1 MGSGSRKGTKEGWG
15 SAAGVQATSSPAENS
30 KAGSLL
36 MAADSIR
43 YTTVS
48 RAAAEGSRPM
58 WAPRVAAEGNSP
70 PTLAAAGT
78 GKGIPVENSRSDST
92 EDERRR
98 QAGAGVASSTRPQW
112 ATSPTGRPGLVRR
125 LQEQAPNST
134 QVIGFLTFVVSGAI
148 LLLLTGLT
156 LTGAVMALIFFG
168 PIILLSS
175 PIWVPAVFVMFVAAV
190 AVLSAGGLG
199 VAALA
204 GASWLFRYFMGRHP
218 MGSDRVD
225 YARSRIADTATH
237 VKDYAR
243 EYSGYLKSR
252 VKDAAPGA

>member
-1 MGSGSRKGTKEGWG
+1 M
-15 SAAGVQATSSPAENS
+15 AE
-30 KAGSLL
+30 
-36 MAADSIR
+36 
-43 YTTVS
+43 
-48 RAAAEGSRPM
+48 
-58 WAPRVAAEGNSP
+58 
-70 PTLAAAGT
+70 
-78 GKGIPVENSRSDST
+78 
-92 EDERRR
+92 R
-98 QAGAGVASSTRPQW
+98 QAGPGVAPSTRPQW
-112 ATSPTGRPGLVRR
+112 ATGPPGRTSLVRR

-175 PIWVPAVFVMFVAAV
+175 PIWVPAVFVMFVATV
-190 AVLSAGGLG
+190 VVLSACGLG
-199 VAALA
+199 VAVLA
-204 GASWLFRYFMGRHP
+204 GTSWLYRYFMGRHP